1 MALKH
6 LLEYRD
12 SVERAYNE
20 AIQDI
25 KDFEKEAQ
33 QGLVDPER
41 VETFKKTMA
50 PLINNY
56 QQITY
61 LLFLL
66 NKPNKKE
73 KEGRYLR
80 QNKKL
85 LNKIDKSNTADA
97 MLLKNEEVLEKIKMV

>member
-1 MALKH
+1 MSLKH

-12 SVERAYNE
+12 KVEEAYNV

-25 KDFEKEAQ
+25 RDFEKEAQ
-33 QGLVDPER
+33 EGLVDPDR
-41 VETFKKTMA
+41 VEAYKKTMA

-66 NKPNKKE
+66 NKPVKKE
-73 KEGRYLR
+73 KEGKYLK

-85 LNKIDKSNTADA
+85 LNMIDKSNTADA
-97 MLLKNEEVLEKIKMV
+97 MLLKNKEVLEKLKTI